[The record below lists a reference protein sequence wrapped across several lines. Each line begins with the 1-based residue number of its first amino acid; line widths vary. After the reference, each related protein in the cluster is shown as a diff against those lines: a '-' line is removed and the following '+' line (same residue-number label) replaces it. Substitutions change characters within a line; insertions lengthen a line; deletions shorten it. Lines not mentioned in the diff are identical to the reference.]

1 MLGVLQTIIYFSFL
15 FLLFGIMQ
23 WYVGRFYVSWVKS
36 SVEKERQLSWLRAGL
51 IFMLFANLIFSFRFI
66 TTEFGFYDNLFTQS
80 LIIYP
85 GGVFFAGITLA
96 FAALLITDGVRYS
109 IKGIKLLMEKFK
121 DHQQEKQDAQHFDP
135 GRRKFLKTAG
145 SIAVASPFIVTMS
158 SSAATSRDYNITRPE
173 LFFPDLPTGLDG
185 LKIVQISDLHSGIY
199 MTERQISEIF
209 EISNSLNPEIVS
221 LTGDLV
227 DTSTS
232 EISSIY
238 NTLPMLKS
246 EYGVFGCL
254 GNHDHYAS
262 GSAVSAAV
270 RQRNIPMLNNSRN
283 HLMINGEP
291 LDILGVD
298 DAGSGSRNFA
308 RLDRALEGS
317 DPDHFKLL
325 LSHRPN
331 VFDFNGIEQVDLTL
345 AGHTHGGQIG
355 GRFMGIPIYP
365 VSLFHDYTKG
375 LFTRENRKMYVN
387 VGVGMVGVPIRIVRP
402 EITLI
407 TLRKGSPQNDV
418 GGVGG

>member
-1 MLGVLQTIIYFSFL
+1 MFSVLKTIVYFSFL

-23 WYVGRFYVSWVKS
+23 WYVGRFYVRWVKR
-36 SVEKERQLSWLRAGL
+36 SVEDDRQLSWLRGGL
-51 IFMLFANLIFSFRFI
+51 IFMIFANLIFSFRFL

-96 FAALLITDGVRYS
+96 FAALVVADIVRFT
-109 IKGIKLLMEKFK
+109 IKGIQLLIQKFR
-121 DHQQEKQDAQHFDP
+121 DHQQEKRVIPQYDP

-145 SIAVASPFIVTMS
+145 SVAVASPFIVTMS

-185 LKIVQISDLHSGIY
+185 LKIAQISDLHSGIY
-199 MTERQISEIF
+199 MTERQIREIF
-209 EISNSLNPEIVS
+209 EISNSLNPEIVT

-232 EISSIY
+232 EISSVY
-238 NTLPMLKS
+238 NTLPMLNS

-262 GSAVSAAV
+262 GTAVSAAV
-270 RQRNIPMLNNSRN
+270 RQRDIPMLNNSRT
-283 HLMINGEP
+283 HLTINGEP
-291 LDILGVD
+291 MDILGVD

-308 RLDRALEGS
+308 RLDRALEGA

-331 VFDFNGIEQVDLTL
+331 LFDFDGIENVDLTL

-355 GRFMGIPIYP
+355 GRFMGVPVYPI
-365 VSLFHDYTKG
+365 SLFHDYTKG
-375 LFTRENRKMYVN
+375 LFQRDNRKMYVN

-407 TLRKGSPQNDV
+407 TLRKGHPTQDIEGDNA
-418 GGVGG
+418 